1 MTAKMHL
8 LLFAVKNPVVVT
20 LLNQAKLLVMML
32 LPLEKDHLHQIGN
45 HQASAHEKLVGWLET
60 GLPIWQG
67 LGLPLALLSEQVSG
81 LLREQELEQELM
93 PLPEQEPGHQLMM
106 TKMEAREE
114 MEVGLPYP

>member
-1 MTAKMHL
+1 MTAKMHR

-45 HQASAHEKLVGWLET
+45 PQASAHEKLVDWLET

-67 LGLPLALLSEQVSG
+67 LGLPLALLSEQESG
-81 LLREQELEQELM
+81 LL
-93 PLPEQEPGHQLMM
+93 
-106 TKMEAREE
+106 
-114 MEVGLPYP
+114 